1 MEGVGKWKKRIDE
14 TDERDSIYESERET
28 EGEKEEER
36 MDIE

>member
-28 EGEKEEER
+28 EER
-36 MDIE
+36 EGGREN